1 MLEPNDR
8 AMLQDLLRPPEGMQ
22 LDIAVGTT
30 YSLDL
35 ISLLSAPVA
44 FALFDIDSERLVGKA
59 EDQGNE
65 GAGSAEGGLEILE
78 SVRRYASRMT
88 VFAMAGQISV
98 PAAYRSVLTY
108 TEDSVIEV
116 RRPCDD
122 RVFHPKVWAL
132 RYRYPQTAGR
142 FHHRVIVLSRN
153 LTYDKSWD
161 VSAVLDEADGD
172 GGTRCGSPL
181 ADFLRGLPGL
191 ASRTV
196 PKGRLAQVEDLAST
210 LEEAHFEVPNPFREM
225 RMVPMGPE
233 LPGPSFP
240 ESCDRA
246 LVISPFLSEATVR
259 QWSTR
264 SGKLTLVSRAEELDA
279 LPASAVPK
287 QSYVLSAHVQ
297 PLDERDSELSGLH
310 AKVYVADQGKDS
322 TWWLGSAN
330 CSHAAFDGNSEFL
343 LELTGPT
350 SKVGVNALLK
360 PAEEDVALTALLE
373 PYARSELAPEEGSAR
388 ETTPEDASIIAIAEA
403 GIALTV
409 GEARED
415 GNRVVYPVTVNC
427 SAAIPGDIAVT
438 VKPLALK
445 GDDEFR
451 SLEGGAAS
459 WPAVSLQGLSPY
471 VVVRIVGQRTLE
483 RIVIAQ
489 LVGDPPHRR
498 DAVLASLIQSQE
510 GFLQY
515 LLLLLS
521 DGALNTAW
529 NGALDIDLFGES
541 AGRQRK
547 GYELPLL
554 ESLLR
559 SLSRNPSDLT
569 RVGDLLHD
577 LRRTP
582 EGARLVPD
590 QFVELWEPI
599 SAVLAERSGGRP

>member
-8 AMLQDLLRPPEGMQ
+8 EMLQDLLRPPEGTQ

-35 ISLLSAPVA
+35 ISALSAPVA
-44 FALFDIDSERLVGKA
+44 FALFDIDSERLVD
-59 EDQGNE
+59 E
-65 GAGSAEGGLEILE
+65 EGGLEILE

-116 RRPCDD
+116 RRPRDD

-132 RYRYPQTAGR
+132 RYRYPQGQER

-161 VSAVLDEADGD
+161 VTAVLDEADGD
-172 GGTRCGSPL
+172 GGARCASPL

-191 ASRTV
+191 AAGTV
-196 PKGRLAQVEDLAST
+196 SKKRRHQVEDLASS
-210 LEEAHFEVPNPFREM
+210 LEQVRFEVPNPFREM
-225 RMVPMGPE
+225 RMVPMGPGSS
-233 LPGPSFP
+233 GPDFP
-240 ESCDRA
+240 KSCDRA
-246 LVISPFLSEATVR
+246 LVISPFLSESPVR

-264 SGKLTLVSRAEELDA
+264 SSKLTLVSRAEELDA
-279 LPASAVPK
+279 LPVSAVPD

-297 PLDERDSELSGLH
+297 PFEERDSDLSGLH

-330 CSHAAFDGNSEFL
+330 CTHAAFDGNSEFL
-343 LELTGPT
+343 LELTGPK
-350 SKVGVNALLK
+350 SKVGVKKLLE
-360 PAEEDVALTALLE
+360 PAHEDVALTALLE
-373 PYARSELAPEEGSAR
+373 RYARSELAPDEGSAR
-388 ETTPEDASIIAIAEA
+388 GTSPEDLAIIAIAEA
-403 GIALTV
+403 GMGLTV

-415 GNRVVYPVTVNC
+415 GNRVVYPVTVSC
-427 SAAIPGDIAVT
+427 AADLPSDLAVT

-451 SLEGGAAS
+451 LLEDGSAS
-459 WPAVSLQGLSPY
+459 WPGVSLQGLSPY
-471 VVVRIVGQRTLE
+471 VVVRIVGEHTLE
-483 RIVIAQ
+483 RVVIAQ

-498 DAVLASLIQSQE
+498 DAVLASLIRSQE

-521 DGALNTAW
+521 DGALNAAW
-529 NGALDIDLFGES
+529 NGGLDTDLFGES
-541 AGRQRK
+541 VGQQRK
-547 GYELPLL
+547 AYELPLL

-559 SLSRNPSDLT
+559 SLSRNPSELT
-569 RVGDLLHD
+569 RVGDLLND

-582 EGARLVPD
+582 EGARLVPG